1 MIVAHCGPPAA
12 GKSTVA
18 AAAGERLEE
27 RGHGFR
33 TIHSDEFSGRTY
45 EQLYERVTESDAAPD
60 GWLLDGAFY
69 RQSFRGP
76 FEQLG
81 ARFVHA
87 TADRSTCQERNRQRD
102 APTDEVGV
110 RVVHHEFDPLDAD
123 LTLDTDELSVQT
135 ASERLVGGQCNWRR
149 STVSTPR
156 FSLLR
161 STNRS
166 KFSRSYRSAACGSR
180 RRPAFV
186 ATTGSSSR
194 SASTSSRTCGRCIYS
209 GATTIR
215 SRASRAERGG
225 RQNTP
230 RKRWQRSERI
240 CNRLG

>member
-27 RGHGFR
+27 RDHGFR
-33 TIHSDEFSGRTY
+33 TIHSDEFSRRTY

-60 GWLLDGAFY
+60 GWLLD
-69 RQSFRGP
+69 
-76 FEQLG
+76 
-81 ARFVHA
+81 
-87 TADRSTCQERNRQRD
+87 
-102 APTDEVGV
+102 
-110 RVVHHEFDPLDAD
+110 
-123 LTLDTDELSVQT
+123 
-135 ASERLVGGQCNWRR
+135 
-149 STVSTPR
+149 
-156 FSLLR
+156 
-161 STNRS
+161 
-166 KFSRSYRSAACGSR
+166 
-180 RRPAFV
+180 
-186 ATTGSSSR
+186 
-194 SASTSSRTCGRCIYS
+194 S